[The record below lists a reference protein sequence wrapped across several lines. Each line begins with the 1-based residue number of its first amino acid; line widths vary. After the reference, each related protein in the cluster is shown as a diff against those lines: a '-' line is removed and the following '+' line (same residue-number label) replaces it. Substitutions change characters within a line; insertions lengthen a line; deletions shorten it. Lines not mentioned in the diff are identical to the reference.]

1 MKRENLGSRYLSQ
14 ELFLSGAET
23 QSIMGEMPKCP
34 AKLELIPWH
43 VASIVREETQVL
55 EVGPGAWGGSFGI
68 LLHPA
73 P

>member
-34 AKLELIPWH
+34 AKLELIPC
-43 VASIVREETQVL
+43 VAKRVL
-55 EVGPGAWGGSFGI
+55 SCVARGRKSPLNSQPLA
-68 LLHPA
+68 
-73 P
+73 